1 MEDDIQYDP
10 TGLPSVN
17 EIADQF
23 AEEQEKQDAL
33 NNSVQQANLQREKYT
48 AEREDPRNRD
58 SWGLA
63 AVGKEIGSA
72 ISGGVVD
79 TVSSGTTFA
88 ERTID
93 AFSGAMQREIEEQ
106 GYYRP
111 DWDPFYDYEDPIV
124 TKTWWGQLLRGT
136 VHFGT
141 MALGTVIASK

>member
-48 AEREDPRNRD
+48 TEREDPRNKD

-63 AVGKEIGSA
+63 GVGKEISSA
-72 ISGGVVD
+72 VCG
-79 TVSSGTTFA
+79 
-88 ERTID
+88 
-93 AFSGAMQREIEEQ
+93 
-106 GYYRP
+106 
-111 DWDPFYDYEDPIV
+111 
-124 TKTWWGQLLRGT
+124 
-136 VHFGT
+136 
-141 MALGTVIASK
+141 

>member
-63 AVGKEIGSA
+63 AVGKEIGRA
-72 ISGGVVD
+72 NG
-79 TVSSGTTFA
+79 
-88 ERTID
+88 
-93 AFSGAMQREIEEQ
+93 
-106 GYYRP
+106 
-111 DWDPFYDYEDPIV
+111 
-124 TKTWWGQLLRGT
+124 
-136 VHFGT
+136 
-141 MALGTVIASK
+141 

>member
-23 AEEQEKQDAL
+23 AEEQEKQDTL

-48 AEREDPRNRD
+48 AEREDPRNKD
-58 SWGLA
+58 SWGLG

-93 AFSGAMQREIEEQ
+93 ALSGARQREIEEQ

-111 DWDPFYDYEDPIV
+111 DWDPFYNYDDPIV
-124 TKTWWGQLLRGT
+124 TKTWWG
-136 VHFGT
+136 
-141 MALGTVIASK
+141 